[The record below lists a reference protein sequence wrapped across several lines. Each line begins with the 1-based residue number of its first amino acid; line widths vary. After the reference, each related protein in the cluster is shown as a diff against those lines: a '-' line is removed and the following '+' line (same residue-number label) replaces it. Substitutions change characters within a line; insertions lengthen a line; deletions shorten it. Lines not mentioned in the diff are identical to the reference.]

1 MSDLENMSEVIE
13 DKPKAVEGVVPDTDN
28 TIPPN
33 DSEEGELTFIEDEG
47 EPNETPKEND
57 QLMKQR
63 AAFAKSKQKQ
73 REEKEKREAAERE
86 ARELRERLER
96 LEASQADIQKG
107 KPPTLASCDY
117 DEETYETKVR
127 EYYSQPAKKDEP
139 KATPNQEKFKADD
152 ESEFYHYQKAND
164 LRSKLPNYDELEGKA
179 KKNFEKFGNPDIVIN
194 NISRIA
200 MQKGVDVAKA
210 IAAFGMSESMV
221 DELAKAASTGNQF
234 AIADVIDKAAKRIQ
248 PRTSKKID
256 TQPEPTI
263 NSSGPIDNSAKAV
276 EKARQAWIDNGTAAN
291 YNAYKAAK
299 KAAKQ

>member
-1 MSDLENMSEVIE
+1 MSDLENMSEALD
-13 DKPKAVEGVVPDTDN
+13 DKSQPNEAVAAELEEAIQPQDGD
-28 TIPPN
+28 
-33 DSEEGELTFIEDEG
+33 EGELTFVEDED
-47 EPNETPKEND
+47 EPKQTSNEND

-73 REEKEKREAAERE
+73 REEKEKREAAEKE

-96 LEASQADIQKG
+96 LEANQADIQKG

-117 DEETYETKVR
+117 DEEAYEQKIR
-127 EYYSQPAKKDEP
+127 DYYSQPAKKDAP
-139 KATPNQEKFKADD
+139 KTAAKDEQIKPDD
-152 ESEFYHYQKAND
+152 ESEFYHYQKASD
-164 LRSKLPNYDELEGKA
+164 LRSKLPNYDELEVKA
-179 KKNFEKFGNPDIVIN
+179 KKNLEKFGNPDIVIN

-200 MQKGVDVAKA
+200 MQKGIDVAKA

-221 DELAKAASTGNQF
+221 DELAKAAGTNNQF
-234 AIADVIDKAAKRIQ
+234 AIADVIEKAAKRIQ